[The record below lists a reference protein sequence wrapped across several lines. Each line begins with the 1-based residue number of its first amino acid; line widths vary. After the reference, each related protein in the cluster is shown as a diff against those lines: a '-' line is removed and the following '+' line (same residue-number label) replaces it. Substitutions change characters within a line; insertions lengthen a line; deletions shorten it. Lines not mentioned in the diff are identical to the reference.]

1 MTEARSR
8 TDLGLSLGLAA
19 GAVLGLSMG
28 QRRRAIATSPF
39 RQGHAQRT
47 ALITGASSGIGE
59 CYARQL
65 ARRGYNVIL
74 VARRE
79 ARLQALAAEL
89 SRQYAVQAEVLV
101 ADLTDA
107 ADVARVEARIAE
119 TDTLEILVNNAG
131 FGTAGAFIEN
141 EIASQD
147 AMIRIHATTATR
159 LTHAALQGMLARR
172 CGAIVNVA
180 SMVAFY
186 PVAGS
191 ATYSGV
197 KAYLKGFS
205 EALCQEVAGTGVRM
219 QVLCPGFTRTEFQK
233 AGHIDEVGVP
243 DFLWLSP
250 ETVVTQS
257 LRDLDAGRVIS
268 VPGVGYRLLAI
279 LAGLIP
285 RPLLYQF
292 GYWIR
297 RYRAASMKR
306 FEGFD
311 LYHIGGQQEK
321 R

>member
-1 MTEARSR
+1 MKDPNRSHR
-8 TDLGLSLGLAA
+8 NLWVRWGLAA
-19 GAVLGLSMG
+19 GAILGFAVW
-28 QRRRAIATSPF
+28 QRRRAIALSPF
-39 RQGHAQRT
+39 RQAHAART
-47 ALITGASSGIGE
+47 ALVTGASSGIGA

-107 ADVARVEARIAE
+107 ADIARVEARIAE
-119 TDTLEILVNNAG
+119 TDTLDILVNNAG
-131 FGTAGAFIEN
+131 FGTAGAFADN

-147 AMIRIHATTATR
+147 AMIRIHATAATR
-159 LTHAALQGMLARR
+159 LTRAALPGMLARHH
-172 CGAIVNVA
+172 GAIVNVA
-180 SMVAFY
+180 SMTAFY

-205 EALCQEVAGTGVRM
+205 EALYQELDGTGVRV

-233 AGHIDEVGVP
+233 TGHIDEVGVP
-243 DFLWLSP
+243 DFLWLAP

-257 LRDLDAGRVIS
+257 LRDLDAGQVIS
-268 VPGVGYRLLAI
+268 VPGAGYHLLAS
-279 LAGLIP
+279 LSGLVP
-285 RPLLYQF
+285 RTLLYSL
-292 GYWIR
+292 GRWIR
-297 RYRAASMKR
+297 RYRAAAMARSQ
-306 FEGFD
+306 GNTNAA
-311 LYHIGGQQEK
+311 LG
-321 R
+321 